1 MAVTRAET
9 LTSSTK
15 KTEYYSDIPNS
26 FAQTPFGNE
35 LSKITNE
42 RSITQSIKNL
52 IYTNLGERLFQP
64 TVGSDIMSMLFEPN
78 FMDYIN
84 EIEMYIMRTIENY
97 EPRAEVIQVLFPEV
111 FDENSVEIT
120 IIYRVINNAEPI
132 TLNLVLK
139 RVR

>member
-9 LTSSTK
+9 LTSSSK
-15 KTEYYSDIPNS
+15 KTEYYSDIPNN
-26 FAQTPFGNE
+26 FAKTLFGNE
-35 LSKITNE
+35 LNKILNE

-64 TVGSDIMSMLFEPN
+64 TVGSDITAMLFEPN
-78 FMDYIN
+78 YRDFAS
-84 EIEMYIMRTIENY
+84 EIELYITRTIENN
-97 EPRAEVIQVLFPEV
+97 EPRAQIIQVLFPDPI
-111 FDENSVEIT
+111 DENTVEIT
-120 IIYRVINNAEPI
+120 IIYRVINNVEPI